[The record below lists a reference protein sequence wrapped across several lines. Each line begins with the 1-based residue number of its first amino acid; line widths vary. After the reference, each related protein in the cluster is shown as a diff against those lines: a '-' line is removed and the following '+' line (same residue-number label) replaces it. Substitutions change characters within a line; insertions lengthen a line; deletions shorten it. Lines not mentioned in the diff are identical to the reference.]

1 MHATMPEPA
10 QDTTI
15 LLVDDDPS
23 LRSAMG
29 QFLEDQDWVTLV
41 ASDGADALRIVGSY
55 PDNIDRS

>member
-29 QFLEDQDWVTLV
+29 QVLEDPDWVTLV

-55 PDNIDRS
+55 PGPW

>member
-1 MHATMPEPA
+1 MHRCTPRCRNPQ

-55 PDNIDRS
+55 PGPW

>member
-55 PDNIDRS
+55 PGPW